1 MSNASYEDIQ
11 GLNDGEY
18 EALLNLILGSNKEI
32 DDLLRQ
38 IKDEEKQK
46 LMLEHFKDQVDSKFE
61 E

>member
-38 IKDEEKQK
+38 IKDEEK
-46 LMLEHFKDQVDSKFE
+46 
-61 E
+61 